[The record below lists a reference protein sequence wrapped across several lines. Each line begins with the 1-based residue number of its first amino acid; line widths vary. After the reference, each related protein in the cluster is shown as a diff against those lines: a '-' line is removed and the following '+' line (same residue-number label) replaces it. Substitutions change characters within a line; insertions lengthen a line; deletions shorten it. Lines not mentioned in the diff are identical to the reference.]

1 MYAITPVYKSIHH
14 FDSNVIQTSMYS
26 MKPYYSGIMENDQ
39 QQLSSSSID
48 LPSGPLPIP
57 TDLDLEKDHDAR
69 MALEDLL
76 SRQMLLL
83 CRLNDL
89 ERKLIDVNDIQIKQ
103 EKFVSKLLKPLT
115 ENYEDIVIHFDL
127 DHPPTTLLTVL
138 SFMIK
143 DSPEL
148 FLINYHVHSSLH
160 GCSSIIVKQFQM
172 KQQDLNAKLEKI
184 NFRFNTLQDN
194 SDRLKRKIIIKF
206 IAKKFYD
213 DNNQMEAIFKSN
225 QPSIKGELNIIQHL
239 CLMIS
244 ANDSNE
250 CDELW
255 KLLQPPN
262 DLQSDRYCIEKLGR
276 YFIGLGERRF
286 LFNHPQPQLIDIII
300 WSLANRS
307 RALRSLMDAKWYK
320 VIESMLMSV

>member
-1 MYAITPVYKSIHH
+1 MIYHGHTL
-14 FDSNVIQTSMYS
+14 TS
-26 MKPYYSGIMENDQ
+26 
-39 QQLSSSSID
+39 
-48 LPSGPLPIP
+48 
-57 TDLDLEKDHDAR
+57 
-69 MALEDLL
+69 
-76 SRQMLLL
+76 
-83 CRLNDL
+83 
-89 ERKLIDVNDIQIKQ
+89 
-103 EKFVSKLLKPLT
+103 
-115 ENYEDIVIHFDL
+115 
-127 DHPPTTLLTVL
+127 
-138 SFMIK
+138 
-143 DSPEL
+143 
-148 FLINYHVHSSLH
+148 
-160 GCSSIIVKQFQM
+160 
-172 KQQDLNAKLEKI
+172 KI
-184 NFRFNTLQDN
+184 NFIDVIRTINEHAFITNEYPIILSVENHCSLPQQRYMANIFCEIFGHNLLSKPLDKN
-194 SDRLKRKIIIKF
+194 DREMPSPNQLKRKIIIKF

-262 DLQSDRYCIEKLGR
+262 VIQSDRYCIEKLGR
-276 YFIGLGERRF
+276 YFMGLGERRF